1 MLLQTCNKL
10 TFGLSGIHMVT
21 VIARNRI
28 NSVGSLFFRD
38 SRIPRFGKYM
48 PILPNLRILLRKNNE
63 PTLFLIFRAMTVIT
77 SISDGKYANIAKNGG
92 LSVLFVWLL
101 CFLSSKKVRLNTFVT
116 LSLSFSKT
124 CVMSDIAFSTLASRL
139 NWNDWPILAF
149 DYSVR
154 CMKREWFQYL
164 ARLMKQQE
172 ILDLR
177 MSNFQFLAEWLG
189 WGKIENGNYY

>member
-1 MLLQTCNKL
+1 MLLQTWNKL

-28 NSVGSLFFRD
+28 NSVCSLFFRD

-77 SISDGKYANIAKNGG
+77 SISDGKYAKNEG

-101 CFLSSKKVRLNTFVT
+101 CFLSFKKVKLNTFVT

-124 CVMSDIAFSTLASRL
+124 CVMSDIAFLTSASRL
-139 NWNDWPILAF
+139 N
-149 DYSVR
+149 
-154 CMKREWFQYL
+154 
-164 ARLMKQQE
+164 
-172 ILDLR
+172 
-177 MSNFQFLAEWLG
+177 
-189 WGKIENGNYY
+189 